1 MSANYQTGTRATSRV
16 AFFCIIFL
24 FTLKI
29 MKPKHEIY
37 GNLARLLATE
47 NLDIVHKNVETAS
60 FNVDSRTLTLPIW
73 DKASDTVYQL
83 LLSHEAG
90 HAIYTSTEDW
100 SKLTDVPMQ
109 FLNVTE
115 DVRIEKLMKR
125 RYPGLKKTFF
135 NGYKE
140 LNDEDFFGIADD
152 DITEYNFADKV
163 NLYFKIGNF
172 INLQFT
178 EIETKILDQIQ
189 EAETFTDAIK
199 AAEVLYE
206 YCKNEESK
214 IDNITNDLK
223 QSGSLSSDYGE
234 SQQQTQGEEINS
246 ESPSSDD
253 NKKSSSNNDIPNSS
267 KEDANTNEKKNND
280 YDSSL
285 SSNYIKTAN
294 SFSKAVNNLRDN
306 DNKDIAY
313 LEVPKLNLDQVVV
326 KTKKIH
332 SLCQRYW
339 DEHSDSC
346 DFSAVDADYI
356 KFKNSAKNE
365 VNYLVKEFECK
376 KAADAY
382 SKSSES
388 KTGVLDCSSLYSY
401 KYNEDIFKKII
412 TVPEGKNHGL
422 IFILDWSG
430 SMDTVILETCRQLF
444 NLIWFCKRSSIP
456 FEVYAFTNSWSYSY
470 GKCLGAENDTI
481 LVDGNFNLLNFISS
495 SVNSTTLEQ
504 HMKNMYRLAYYFSQ
518 ATNYNI
524 PSQLSLSGT
533 PLNETMI
540 ALHQIIPEFQKKTKV
555 QKVQCV
561 VLTDGEASALNRVN
575 FYEGKKSSSIIGDN
589 CFLRDKN
596 LKTTYNFPRYSYY
609 ASHKFTDVLLK
620 HLKDVF
626 PSVNFIGIRLLTNGE
641 IVSFVKQH
649 MEDCTLEQHGKI
661 MSDWKKYKSC
671 SLTLSGYDCY
681 FGIHSSSL
689 GNNSEFEVSG
699 SPSIVDIRNAFKK
712 SLQSKKMNK
721 KILSKFVDL
730 IA

>member
-1 MSANYQTGTRATSRV
+1 
-16 AFFCIIFL
+16 
-24 FTLKI
+24 

-47 NLDIVHKNVETAS
+47 NLDIQHKNVETAS
-60 FNVDSRTLTLPIW
+60 FNVETRTLTLPIW
-73 DKASDTVYQL
+73 EKASDTVYQL

-100 SKLTDVPMQ
+100 SELTDVPMQ

-140 LNDEDFFGIADD
+140 LNDDDFFGISDE
-152 DITEYNFADKV
+152 DISEYNFADKV

-172 INLQFT
+172 INLEFTDIET
-178 EIETKILDQIQ
+178 EILNQIQ
-189 EAETFTDAIK
+189 EAETFIDAVK

-206 YCKNEESK
+206 YCKKEEEK
-214 IDNITNDLK
+214 NIDDIKFNLDQFSVGSSETN
-223 QSGSLSSDYGE
+223 GT
-234 SQQQTQGEEINS
+234 QTHDQIENNT
-246 ESPSSDD
+246 SPSSTGDVSEGND
-253 NKKSSSNNDIPNSS
+253 SNNSNS
-267 KEDANTNEKKNND
+267 TNGDSDQKKPSQNGD
-280 YDSSL
+280 YNSSL

-294 SFSKAVNNLRDN
+294 SFAKAVNNLTENNFRE
-306 DNKDIAY
+306 IVY
-313 LEVPKLNLDQVVV
+313 LEVPKVNLDRIVI
-326 KTKKIH
+326 TPKKIH
-332 SLCQRYW
+332 SLCKKYW
-339 DEHSDSC
+339 DTHSDMC
-346 DFSAVDADYI
+346 DFNLADSDYS
-356 KFKNSAKNE
+356 KFKISAKKE
-365 VNYLVKEFECK
+365 VNYLMKEFECK
-376 KAADAY
+376 KAADSY

-388 KTGVLDCSSLYSY
+388 KTGVLDCSFLHSY

-444 NLIWFCKRSSIP
+444 NLIWFCKRASIP

-470 GKCLGAENDTI
+470 GKCGESIPNTFSI
-481 LVDGNFNLLNFISS
+481 DGNFNLLNLISS
-495 SVNSTTLEQ
+495 TVNSTTLDQ
-504 HMKNMYRLAYYFSQ
+504 HMKNMYRLAYYF
-518 ATNYNI
+518 AKGGYNYTI

-533 PLNETMI
+533 PLNEAMI
-540 ALHQIIPEFQKKTKV
+540 SLHQIIPDFQKKTKV

-561 VLTDGEASALNRVN
+561 VLTDGEASALNRFRHYN
-575 FYEGKKSSSIIGDN
+575 GGLSTATIGDN
-589 CFLRDKN
+589 CFLQDKK
-596 LKTTYNFPRYSYY
+596 LKTTYNFPNYSYY
-609 ASHKFTDVLLK
+609 ASHKFTDVLLN

-626 PSVNFIGIRLLTNGE
+626 PSVNFIGIRLLSNGE

-649 MEDCTLEQHGKI
+649 MEDCTPDQHTKI

-671 SLTLSGYDCY
+671 ALTLSGYDCY

-689 GNNSEFEVSG
+689 GNDTQFEVNES
-699 SPSIVDIRNAFKK
+699 SSIVDIRNAFKK

-721 KILSKFVDL
+721 KILSQFVDL

>member
-1 MSANYQTGTRATSRV
+1 
-16 AFFCIIFL
+16 
-24 FTLKI
+24 

-47 NLDIVHKNVETAS
+47 NLDIIHKNVETAS
-60 FNVDSRTLTLPIW
+60 FNVETRTLTLPIW
-73 DKASDTVYQL
+73 EKASDTVYQL

-100 SKLTDVPMQ
+100 SELTDVPMQ

-140 LNDEDFFGIADD
+140 LNDDDFFGISED
-152 DITEYNFADKV
+152 DISEYNFADKV

-172 INLQFT
+172 INLSFT
-178 EIETKILDQIQ
+178 DVETQIIDQIQ
-189 EAETFTDAIK
+189 EAETFIDAVR

-206 YCKNEESK
+206 YCKNEEKENMEKIK
-214 IDNITNDLK
+214 IDLN
-223 QSGSLSSDYGE
+223 QSSSVSSEIDNNHTPSE
-234 SQQQTQGEEINS
+234 SQKVDS
-246 ESPSSDD
+246 ESLDEERIE
-253 NKKSSSNNDIPNSS
+253 NSSNNLDSTS
-267 KEDANTNEKKNND
+267 GESDQKEKTQNGD

-294 SFSKAVNNLRDN
+294 SFAKAVNRLTETDFRE
-306 DNKDIAY
+306 IVY
-313 LEVPKLNLDQVVV
+313 LEVPKINLDKVVV
-326 KTKKIH
+326 SPKKIH
-332 SLCQRYW
+332 SLCKKYW
-339 DEHSDSC
+339 ETHSDNS
-346 DFSAVDADYI
+346 DFTVVDSDYS
-356 KFKNSAKNE
+356 KFKISAKKE

-388 KTGVLDCSSLYSY
+388 KTGVLDCSSLHSY
-401 KYNEDIFKKII
+401 KYNEDIFKKLI

-444 NLIWFCKRSSIP
+444 NLIWFCKRVSIP

-470 GKCLGAENDTI
+470 GKGGEVAANTLQI
-481 LVDGNFNLLNFISS
+481 DGNFNLLNLISS
-495 SVNSTTLEQ
+495 SCNSTTLEQ
-504 HMKNMYRLAYYFSQ
+504 HLKNIYRLAYAFTKGGYSYS
-518 ATNYNI
+518 T
-524 PSQLSLSGT
+524 PSQLTLSGT
-533 PLNETMI
+533 PLNESI
-540 ALHQIIPEFQKKTKV
+540 LSLHEIIPHFQKKTKV

-561 VLTDGEASALNRVN
+561 VLTDGEASALNR
-575 FYEGKKSSSIIGDN
+575 YCQYQDRLTTATIGDN
-589 CFLRDKN
+589 CFLRDKK
-596 LKTTYNFPRYSYY
+596 LKTTYSFPRYSYY

-626 PSVNFIGIRLLTNGE
+626 PSVNFIGIRLLSNGE

-649 MEDCTLEQHGKI
+649 MEDCTDDQHSKI
-661 MSDWKKYKSC
+661 MSDWRKYKSC
-671 SLTLSGYDCY
+671 ALTLSGYDCY

-689 GNNSEFEVSG
+689 GNNTQFEVNES
-699 SPSIVDIRNAFKK
+699 SSIVDIRNAFKK

-721 KILSKFVDL
+721 KILSQFVDL